1 MPRRNVEQAQRIA
14 AQRAAIRMRCVVRHP
29 EFYHDLVKVRSCFV
43 ASEARNWDWLPLID
57 FLKKWGLKWFPF
69 GMMPPN
75 GELPRSPAYYERI
88 ISQAIKDED
97 IRRPMILPAVVAKDL
112 FDDEYNAECI
122 PKPGMFLHIRVDLS
136 YPRDII
142 EKIIADHLKTAQAR
156 RARPEIERIHM
167 QNLSSWL
174 QVYDSANAGKSYSE
188 IAESLQRSKSS
199 IQHDDMMARRL
210 IGDTRE
216 RRRVGM
222 SAPLD
227 RDAYVKG
234 HLKGCDICRGAE
246 RFADY
251 CDGFKSWTTDHMVP
265 APYP

>member
-1 MPRRNVEQAQRIA
+1 
-14 AQRAAIRMRCVVRHP
+14 MRCIVRHP
-29 EFYHDLVKVRSCFV
+29 EFHEDLVK
-43 ASEARNWDWLPLID
+43 ARNYYYPKEKRNYLPVHA
-57 FLKKWGLKWFPF
+57 FFTKWGLKWFPLH
-69 GMMPPN
+69 MIPPS
-75 GELPRSPAYYERI
+75 GELTKSPAYYERLI
-88 ISQAIKDED
+88 TQATNEGGIFVV
-97 IRRPMILPAVVAKDL
+97 PPAVIAKDP
-112 FDDEYNAECI
+112 FDETPYHVS
-122 PKPGMFLHIRVDLS
+122 KPDAFLDIRVDLS
-136 YPRDII
+136 YPRDIL

-174 QVYDSANAGKSYSE
+174 QVYDQANAGKTYSE
-188 IAESLQRSKSS
+188 IAQSLNRSKSS

-222 SAPLD
+222 SAPVD

-251 CDGFKSWTTDHMVP
+251 CDGFKSWTTDHMIP